1 MRLENPFHIAVVFL
15 CAFALSACQSGG
27 DENILQSTVRG
38 KAIKGVISQGVV
50 STYRVSEENGNLSLL
65 STTSTDSNGRFSLNI
80 NHDEEQPLL
89 IQISAQPDVT

>member
-1 MRLENPFHIAVVFL
+1 M
-15 CAFALSACQSGG
+15 
-27 DENILQSTVRG
+27 LQSAVRG

-50 STYRVSEENGNLSLL
+50 STYRVSEENGSLSLL

-89 IQISAQPDVT
+89 IQISAQPVVTTMTCELLEGCIAEH